1 MNDYNRLAPRVFI
14 SYSHQDRALAESVC
28 AVITRMGLEPLWDE
42 GFAAGRGFHEQIKM
56 FIAHAHIF
64 LPIITESSSQRGW
77 VHQEIGYAVALHI
90 PVLPVARGELPSEM
104 LRELHAVVL
113 TGATGELEAELE
125 RKLTRAS
132 VDVLLKGYLDESHA
146 YYETAPLAEDRTALM
161 TQYANQVQ
169 QMGKAVMLR
178 QKGGL
183 SSMQIPDEVITHPV
197 WIERYG
203 QMPKGTFHCRG
214 QRGERMALEHH
225 ARAAGFKLLIDP
237 SLSYDRYGAEAR
249 KTRLGT
255 LIQFLSSLE
264 GDPKYQ
270 VAFCADGGVRDNV
283 TILGDWFYAESVS
296 PSLGSGYRQTI
307 FTRHAPSMQA
317 KIDLFDR
324 EFAGRLEALG
334 WKPEESRDLA
344 LATLRPIA
352 EVITT

>member
-1 MNDYNRLAPRVFI
+1 MNSINALAHRVFI
-14 SYSHQDRALAESVC
+14 SYSHQDRALAETVC
-28 AVITRMGLEPLWDE
+28 AVIRKMDLEPLWDE

-77 VHQEIGYAVALHI
+77 VHQEIGYAVALNI

-113 TGATGELEAELE
+113 TGKSEDIEAELK

-146 YYETAPLAEDRTALM
+146 YYEAAPLAEDRTALM
-161 TQYANQVQ
+161 TRYANQVQ
-169 QMGKAVMLR
+169 QMGRTATLR

-183 SSMQIPDEVITHPV
+183 SSMQIPDEVTTHPV
-197 WIERYG
+197 WTERYG
-203 QMPKGTFHCRG
+203 QMPKGAFHCRG
-214 QRGERMALEHH
+214 QRNERMALEYH

-237 SLSYDRYGAEAR
+237 SMSYDRYGAEAR
-249 KTRLGT
+249 KARLST

-264 GDPKYQ
+264 SDPKYQ
-270 VAFCADGGVRDNV
+270 VAFCAEGGIRENV

-317 KIDLFDR
+317 KLDLFDR

-344 LATLRPIA
+344 LARLRETAGTIA
-352 EVITT
+352 K